1 MNWRAR
7 LRRSTR
13 LRNPR
18 FRYGGESWGTCIFLP
33 FESVGK
39 PDRVVFVVGAR
50 MTASL
55 NEVRSTLAEW
65 QNKSRRVE
73 VKVWSYGIS
82 VILRGVLVR
91 CDQQMLVIAESQTN
105 FQLNFDVVK
114 EARASGDSVELELTE
129 GPSIL
134 IYTVAI

>member
-1 MNWRAR
+1 
-7 LRRSTR
+7 
-13 LRNPR
+13 
-18 FRYGGESWGTCIFLP
+18 
-33 FESVGK
+33 
-39 PDRVVFVVGAR
+39 

-55 NEVRSTLAEW
+55 NEARSTLAEW
-65 QNKSRRVE
+65 QHNSRRVE
-73 VKVWSYGIS
+73 VKIWSYGIS

>member
-1 MNWRAR
+1 
-7 LRRSTR
+7 
-13 LRNPR
+13 
-18 FRYGGESWGTCIFLP
+18 
-33 FESVGK
+33 
-39 PDRVVFVVGAR
+39 

-55 NEVRSTLAEW
+55 NEVRSALAEW

-91 CDQQMLVIAESQTN
+91 CDAQMLVIAESQTN

>member
-1 MNWRAR
+1 
-7 LRRSTR
+7 
-13 LRNPR
+13 
-18 FRYGGESWGTCIFLP
+18 
-33 FESVGK
+33 
-39 PDRVVFVVGAR
+39 

-65 QNKSRRVE
+65 QNNSPRVE

-114 EARASGDSVELELTE
+114 EARAGGDSVELELTE

>member
-1 MNWRAR
+1 
-7 LRRSTR
+7 
-13 LRNPR
+13 
-18 FRYGGESWGTCIFLP
+18 
-33 FESVGK
+33 
-39 PDRVVFVVGAR
+39 

>member
-1 MNWRAR
+1 
-7 LRRSTR
+7 
-13 LRNPR
+13 
-18 FRYGGESWGTCIFLP
+18 
-33 FESVGK
+33 
-39 PDRVVFVVGAR
+39 

-55 NEVRSTLAEW
+55 NEVRSALAEW
-65 QNKSRRVE
+65 QNNSRRVE

-91 CDQQMLVIAESQTN
+91 CDAQMLVIAESQTN

>member
-1 MNWRAR
+1 
-7 LRRSTR
+7 
-13 LRNPR
+13 
-18 FRYGGESWGTCIFLP
+18 
-33 FESVGK
+33 
-39 PDRVVFVVGAR
+39 

-65 QNKSRRVE
+65 QNNSRRVE

-91 CDQQMLVIAESQTN
+91 CDAQMLVIAESQTN

>member
-1 MNWRAR
+1 
-7 LRRSTR
+7 
-13 LRNPR
+13 
-18 FRYGGESWGTCIFLP
+18 
-33 FESVGK
+33 
-39 PDRVVFVVGAR
+39 

-65 QNKSRRVE
+65 QNNSRRVE
-73 VKVWSYGIS
+73 VKAWSYGIS

-91 CDQQMLVIAESQTN
+91 CDAQMLVIAESQTN

>member
-1 MNWRAR
+1 
-7 LRRSTR
+7 
-13 LRNPR
+13 
-18 FRYGGESWGTCIFLP
+18 
-33 FESVGK
+33 
-39 PDRVVFVVGAR
+39 

-55 NEVRSTLAEW
+55 DAVRLTLADW
-65 QNKSRRVE
+65 QKNSRRVE

-91 CDQQMLVIAESQTN
+91 CDEQVLVIAESQTN

-114 EARASGDSVELELTE
+114 EASASGDSVQLELSE

-134 IYTVAI
+134 IRTLPG